1 MRSWKRFWP
10 SISVA
15 CQSGEAVATRHAFIA
30 ETHLKSEKIVADL
43 SGASAPMAL
52 FVTGNGMPVPFG
64 AAAGMA
70 DASINRPLT
79 VDTPLR
85 IASNTKTFVA
95 AAMLRLWEQGE
106 IDLDASIASVATP
119 SLISLL
125 QSGGYR
131 TERITVRHLMAH
143 SAGLYDHGDDPR
155 FMQTVLAKPH
165 HQWTRE
171 EQVRLSTR
179 YAGPQ
184 SEPGTR
190 FQYSDTGYIL
200 LGDIVERTTG
210 QTLAAAVRKALRFEQ
225 RGLRS
230 TWWEVLEQPPSDIEP
245 RARQFFGDI
254 DVTDIDAS
262 MDLYGGGG
270 LVTSARD
277 LAALTKDLFE
287 GRVFDKPHTLV
298 EMLRQ
303 GEHEGADTYR
313 LGIAVG
319 EVAGTACYSHAGFW
333 GTVVYYAPQLAIAV
347 AGFTTVRS
355 ARPELV
361 SIIERALSDA

>member
-1 MRSWKRFWP
+1 M
-10 SISVA
+10 VA
-15 CQSGEAVATRHAFIA
+15 RHAFTT

-43 SGASAPMAL
+43 SAASAPMAL
-52 FVTGNGMPVPFG
+52 FVTGNGLPAPFG

-95 AAMLRLWEQGE
+95 ATLLKLWEQGE

-119 SLISLL
+119 RLISLL
-125 QSGGYR
+125 HAGGYR
-131 TERITVRHLMAH
+131 TERITVRHLMEH

-155 FMQTVLAKPH
+155 FMRTVLAEPRH
-165 HQWTRE
+165 RWTRE
-171 EQVRLSTR
+171 EQVRLSTQ

-210 QTLAAAVRKALRFEQ
+210 ETLAAAVRKALRFEQ

-245 RARQFFGDI
+245 RARQFLDDI
-254 DVTDIDAS
+254 DVTDIDAT

-277 LAALTKDLFE
+277 LATLTKDLFE
-287 GRVFDKPHTLV
+287 GRVFDKPKTLV

-303 GEHEGADTYR
+303 GEHEGAETYR
-313 LGIAVG
+313 LGIAAS
-319 EVAGTACYSHAGFW
+319 EVAGTVCYSHAGFW
-333 GTVVYYAPQLAIAV
+333 GTVVYYVPELAFAV
-347 AGFTTVRS
+347 SGFTTVRS

-361 SIIERALSDA
+361 SIIERAIGGAVKSDC